1 MKINSVKAEKYHS
14 WATSL
19 LLIQVQRPIQV
30 DASNQGLGAVLSQ
43 RSAKDNQMHPCA
55 YLSLTPSM
63 ITETDSVTLKCQAPS
78 SVSVHQCYFMTVKP
92 ETSKAFSC
100 LRTLTGTEL
109 LLKTHQSSP
118 AEVEVKCYYT
128 VMYGDVISPSSH
140 SDTSSITVLREP
152 AKSFSCLKT
161 LTGTELL
168 KISHQSSPAE
178 VKVTCFYL
186 NMYPSPES
194 DVSSIIIRTSLP
206 PKLIVNPPV
215 INETDSVTLNCQT
228 PSSVSVSQCYF
239 HIVRGEA
246 ARHFSCLKTLTG
258 TELLKMSHKSSP
270 AEVEVM
276 CFYTVKFGETDSPSP
291 HSDTSS
297 ITIHSETPQMSLQ
310 HFPGEYVLF
319 TCSLPGPANHD
330 TRCNLYFGEA
340 SDPVLT
346 KNIWKERSSTKQWFC
361 QFIVT
366 VDYLLSRLRLVQQSD
381 ASCDYTLGSSLSPR
395 SDGYNLTGKLEQTR
409 IHFHITCTETDL
421 LKYCGKEVTQDSDYN
436 DIYYDH
442 RYCGKGV
449 TQDSDYN
456 DIYYD
461 HRTDCQLASCVHSCN
476 SCKTNIRLDC
486 WYTKLHWWFYLY
498 CPNISE
504 TTISV
509 YFHIVRGEA
518 ARRFSCLKTLTGTEL
533 LKMSHKSSPAEVE
546 VMCFYTVK
554 FGETDSPSPHSDTSS
569 ITYTQYCGKGVTQ
582 DSDYNDIYYD
592 HRPDCQSASCIH
604 SCNSCKTNIRW
615 TRKFVAVVTGCGL
628 TAGAILLVS
637 VMCWNKKGT
646 GQLAALKVPSLV
658 GGGYDETY
666 SIVTYEYNFG
676 EPARSFSCLQTLTG
690 IELLNISHQSPP
702 AEVQLTCFYLKESPS
717 PESDVSSIIIQ
728 TTQPKLTVNP
738 SVINETDS
746 ITLNCQTP
754 SSVSVSQCFF
764 YTLSGGNILVFSC
777 VKTLTGT
784 ELLKMANQ
792 SSPAVVKV
800 KCFYTLKLREFN
812 PPSPHSDTSSITI
825 HTSPLPKLTVNPS
838 VITETDSVTLNCQA
852 PSSVSVNQCFFYT
865 LSGGNISNSSCLKTL
880 TGTELLKMSD
890 QSSPAEVKLKC
901 FYIVKTGELSQSP
914 ESDASSITIHCQRP
928 QMSLQHFPGEHVLF
942 TCSLPGPANHD
953 TRCNLYFGEAS
964 DPVLT
969 KNIWRERSST
979 KQWFCQFIVTVDD
992 LLSRLRLVQQ
1002 SDASCEYTLGSEP
1015 NSLSPRSDGC
1025 SLTGKFERSSFTW

>member
-1 MKINSVKAEKYHS
+1 MSLPPHRSSDLLLGAPIPKGCLYSISGRERAAMDEYITTLLKAVIIYPP
-14 WATSL
+14 SL
-19 LLIQVQRPIQV
+19 LAGAGFFFVGKKDGFLRPCIDYSPLNDITFTLQVR
-30 DASNQGLGAVLSQ
+30 LW
-43 RSAKDNQMHPCA
+43 
-55 YLSLTPSM
+55 
-63 ITETDSVTLKCQAPS
+63 VTLLTE
-78 SVSVHQCYFMTVKP
+78 HQTKQQTNNTV
-92 ETSKAFSC
+92 A
-100 LRTLTGTEL
+100 G
-109 LLKTHQSSP
+109 
-118 AEVEVKCYYT
+118 
-128 VMYGDVISPSSH
+128 
-140 SDTSSITVLREP
+140 EP

-395 SDGYNLTGKLEQTR
+395 SDGYNLTDIVE
-409 IHFHITCTETDL
+409 
-421 LKYCGKEVTQDSDYN
+421 KEVTQDSDYN

-504 TTISV
+504 TTIRTAFSV
-509 YFHIVRGEA
+509 SHNMGET
-518 ARRFSCLKTLTGTEL
+518 FVISTLT
-533 LKMSHKSSPAEVE
+533 S
-546 VMCFYTVK
+546 
-554 FGETDSPSPHSDTSS
+554 
-569 ITYTQYCGKGVTQ
+569 
-582 DSDYNDIYYD
+582 
-592 HRPDCQSASCIH
+592 
-604 SCNSCKTNIRW
+604 
-615 TRKFVAVVTGCGL
+615 
-628 TAGAILLVS
+628 
-637 VMCWNKKGT
+637 KKGT
-646 GQLAALKVPSLV
+646 KIVASGNLFLATLRALC
-658 GGGYDETY
+658 
-666 SIVTYEYNFG
+666 
-676 EPARSFSCLQTLTG
+676 SCL
-690 IELLNISHQSPP
+690 IVVVRVFCFLL
-702 AEVQLTCFYLKESPS
+702 LR
-717 PESDVSSIIIQ
+717 
-728 TTQPKLTVNP
+728 PK
-738 SVINETDS
+738 DRM
-746 ITLNCQTP
+746 
-754 SSVSVSQCFF
+754 SVSTF
-764 YTLSGGNILVFSC
+764 
-777 VKTLTGT
+777 
-784 ELLKMANQ
+784 
-792 SSPAVVKV
+792 VVQ
-800 KCFYTLKLREFN
+800 TALR
-812 PPSPHSDTSSITI
+812 SRR
-825 HTSPLPKLTVNPS
+825 
-838 VITETDSVTLNCQA
+838 DSA
-852 PSSVSVNQCFFYT
+852 
-865 LSGGNISNSSCLKTL
+865 
-880 TGTELLKMSD
+880 
-890 QSSPAEVKLKC
+890 
-901 FYIVKTGELSQSP
+901 
-914 ESDASSITIHCQRP
+914 
-928 QMSLQHFPGEHVLF
+928 
-942 TCSLPGPANHD
+942 
-953 TRCNLYFGEAS
+953 
-964 DPVLT
+964 
-969 KNIWRERSST
+969 W
-979 KQWFCQFIVTVDD
+979 
-992 LLSRLRLVQQ
+992 
-1002 SDASCEYTLGSEP
+1002 
-1015 NSLSPRSDGC
+1015 
-1025 SLTGKFERSSFTW
+1025 